1 MANITISN
9 LNPTDSDIFS
19 NSESYMMDLSDKE
32 LDGTNGGWFGT
43 AVGVAGLIVGIA
55 GLFK

>member
-9 LNPTDSDIFS
+9 LTPIDSDIFS
-19 NSESYMMDLSDKE
+19 NSESYMMDLSDNE

-43 AVGVAGLIVGIA
+43 AVGLASLGVGIYS
-55 GLFK
+55 LFK